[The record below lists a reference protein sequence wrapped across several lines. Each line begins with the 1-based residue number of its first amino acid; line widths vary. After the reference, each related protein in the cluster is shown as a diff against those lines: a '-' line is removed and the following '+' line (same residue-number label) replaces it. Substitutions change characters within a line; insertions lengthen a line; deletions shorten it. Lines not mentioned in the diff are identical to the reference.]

1 MSKYYICDKDNKE
14 LVYGYLDY
22 DKINGFKIK
31 PRNNVKYDGIEV
43 SRLVLVEPYLIECV
57 LKRKTRIKLNAYLKF
72 LIDTIESD
80 DTDDDDNLEA
90 VLEDTIRYKRII
102 MDKYSKFLNPKY
114 IKSLLF
120 RVKFVEEELKAK
132 IYKQNQEL
140 KTTTRRR

>member
-120 RVKFVEEELKAK
+120 RVKFIEEELKSK
-132 IYKQNQEL
+132 IYEQSKKINHG
-140 KTTTRRR
+140 KAR